1 MLARGKIKGI
11 DGKAP
16 PGMEPAA
23 QFDSTRKNL
32 PGPDTAM
39 IARLK
44 FLHDPVISGAW
55 PFLVRGAIC
64 LVNSDNERDLSP

>member
-1 MLARGKIKGI
+1 MLARVKIKGI

-23 QFDSTRKNL
+23 QFDSTQKNL
-32 PGPDTAM
+32 PGPDIAM

-44 FLHDPVISGAW
+44 FLHDSMSSGAW
-55 PFLVRGAIC
+55 PFFVRRATRLVY
-64 LVNSDNERDLSP
+64 SDNERDLNP